1 MESWRHWRREVSG
14 RAEMGLVPFGLL
26 GRVMGWLSVNQL
38 DGLPDLFG
46 PLLGLSGIESSQLMV
61 SLLS

>member
-1 MESWRHWRREVSG
+1 MSG

-46 PLLGLSGIESSQLMV
+46 PLLGLSGIDSSQLMV
-61 SLLS
+61 SLLI

>member
-1 MESWRHWRREVSG
+1 MRELRWVWF
-14 RAEMGLVPFGLL
+14 RLDFL

-61 SLLS
+61 SSLS